1 MKKLSLMI
9 GIAAVAFIST
19 MLGGEIASEY
29 KAHAIKTPQV
39 IEKSSNY
46 AQIRIEDTGITEIGM
61 ERTQCYGRCPAY
73 TVVIRKDGTLHY
85 RGEQNAKLQG
95 WHTGK
100 ADKWELKNLFQFIRD
115 SDYFAMQDEYLAPET
130 DSPTVYTYVVQNGKK
145 KIISNYAN
153 GGPTKLW
160 AIEQLID
167 KLLLE
172 AELGSKK

>member
-1 MKKLSLMI
+1 MKQLSLII
-9 GIAAVAFIST
+9 GIAAVSFVST
-19 MLGGEIASEY
+19 MWGGEIASEY
-29 KAHAIKTPQV
+29 RAHAIKTPQAM
-39 IEKSSNY
+39 EGSQNFGQTRAK
-46 AQIRIEDTGITEIGM
+46 DTGITEIGM

-73 TVVIRKDGTLHY
+73 TVVIKSDGTLRY

-95 WHTGK
+95 GHTGK
-100 ADKWELKNLFQFIRD
+100 SDKWELENLFQFIRD
-115 SDYFAMQDEYLAPET
+115 SNYFAMQDEYLVPVT
-130 DSPTVYTYVVQNGKK
+130 DNPTVYTYVVQNSKK

-172 AELGSKK
+172 AEWDSKK